1 LRKTRYT
8 NLSFFG
14 RVNYSFLRKYYFSF
28 DLRADGASKF
38 APGQQ
43 WGYFPAGSVAWKIK
57 NEKFMENVSFISDL
71 KIRAGFGT
79 VGNNRINDY
88 LYLATFSND
97 GRYYYAINNQAV
109 NGYYPVSLVNPDLKW
124 ESTIDRNLGV
134 DISLLNNRVSL
145 SVDVYNNS
153 SNDLL
158 LDVPIATT
166 YGYLSQLQNI
176 GKTSNKGVEI
186 QLNAVILRKANN
198 LSWTANFNISKNK
211 NKVVALGKNQKFFL
225 PDPSWG
231 IYSKNRRSGWLHVG
245 IGKCRLLYHR

>member
-1 LRKTRYT
+1 ML
-8 NLSFFG
+8 
-14 RVNYSFLRKYYFSF
+14 V
-28 DLRADGASKF
+28 
-38 APGQQ
+38 
-43 WGYFPAGSVAWKIK
+43 
-57 NEKFMENVSFISDL
+57 FISDL

-124 ESTIDRNLGV
+124 ESTVDRNLGV
-134 DISLLNNRVSL
+134 DISMLNDRISL

-153 SNDLL
+153 SKDLL

-186 QLNAVILRKANN
+186 QLNTVLLRKANN
-198 LSWTANFNISKNK
+198 LSWTANFNISTTKTKLWLLVKIKNS
-211 NKVVALGKNQKFFL
+211 FFL
-225 PDPSWG
+225 IP
-231 IYSKNRRSGWLHVG
+231 VG
-245 IGKCRLLYHR
+245 ASASSLPII